1 MKVLKRRLAR
11 GGSSNINEQKGRF
24 KMVHFLMTHWQVA
37 LGVVLLL
44 GGGFS
49 LDDTVQDD
57 DDWHAHPMNKDGMN
71 YMHD

>member
-1 MKVLKRRLAR
+1 
-11 GGSSNINEQKGRF
+11 
-24 KMVHFLMTHWQVA
+24 MVHFLMTHWQVA